1 MVSFYN
7 ETEREK
13 GRFIAVISIDKW
25 YYLLPDKTHAFNRQ
39 KKLKKVYFCHAIKQY
54 DKITRLRI

>member
-25 YYLLPDKTHAFNRQ
+25 YYYIFFKALIAKRFNCLAF
-39 KKLKKVYFCHAIKQY
+39 L
-54 DKITRLRI
+54 